1 MRWFSIGRL
10 EVGFGGGRLIVATT
24 GADLS
29 DPGRLEL
36 LTGSG

>member
-24 GADLS
+24 GRISRILVDW
-29 DPGRLEL
+29 
-36 LTGSG
+36 GS